1 MIVKHILVGS
11 LIVRYIPVGLLEVP
25 PQRINEKP
33 PHYVGRN
40 DLETLMASR
49 NSEDWVKL
57 RSVPGLDAHERNFLR
72 FFISFVVGCSGY
84 YSGKIQFERVAGC
97 YVYFTLSLNCDIDC
111 RNNAVHYR
119 VLSFKDF
126 SMRGSGSRR
135 TCIAMYLKYVFLC
148 SEMLLGPV
156 PEGFQFVPK
165 HKANAYS

>member
-1 MIVKHILVGS
+1 MIVNYILVGS

-72 FFISFVVGCSGY
+72 FFISFVAGCSSY
-84 YSGKIQFERVAGC
+84 YSGKIQFERDAGC
-97 YVYFTLSLNCDIDC
+97 YVYFTLSLIVTLTVEIMQSITGYSLLKIFPCVEV
-111 RNNAVHYR
+111 VH
-119 VLSFKDF
+119 VEL
-126 SMRGSGSRR
+126 
-135 TCIAMYLKYVFLC
+135 A
-148 SEMLLGPV
+148 
-156 PEGFQFVPK
+156 
-165 HKANAYS
+165 

>member
-72 FFISFVVGCSGY
+72 FFISFVAGCSSY
-84 YSGKIQFERVAGC
+84 YSGKIQFERDAGC
-97 YVYFTLSLNCDIDC
+97 YVYFTLSLIVTLTVEIMQSITGYSRLKMFPCVEV
-111 RNNAVHYR
+111 VH
-119 VLSFKDF
+119 VEL
-126 SMRGSGSRR
+126 
-135 TCIAMYLKYVFLC
+135 A
-148 SEMLLGPV
+148 
-156 PEGFQFVPK
+156 
-165 HKANAYS
+165 